1 MAAHPRFI
9 HRFHP
14 SLGNAR
20 HACYY
25 REYHE
30 SSPTSDPTGATG
42 GSYCVFRGGG
52 GDGTLAGRRSVTG
65 IRRRSAAPCV
75 EFSLGLAPPSY
86 AIDALNVCVRRITR
100 SVSMANWRACSF
112 GSVATYKFG
121 HARIDGSVLK
131 LNTLL
136 FCRLPVQFV

>member
-1 MAAHPRFI
+1 MRGTLVTIVSTMSRPPPAIRLVQLGARTACSVAA
-9 HRFHP
+9 
-14 SLGNAR
+14 A
-20 HACYY
+20 
-25 REYHE
+25 
-30 SSPTSDPTGATG
+30 ATE
-42 GSYCVFRGGG
+42 RLP
-52 GDGTLAGRRSVTG
+52 LAGRRSVTG

-112 GSVATYKFG
+112 GSVATYRFG
-121 HARIDGSVLK
+121 HARIDGRVLK